1 MQIHFPGRLLMN
13 CLLPHRVLSAFALS
27 FLLLAPPAQ
36 AAPLNVL
43 GLDDPSCKAWQT
55 GANDGDLRAQQLAW
69 LRGLLTG
76 HNYARQQEQVSVVS
90 NGTIENFVS
99 RYCKDNPQG
108 SYADGGLRMSDRY
121 SGRDRPIAR

>member
-1 MQIHFPGRLLMN
+1 MQIHFPGRLPMN
-13 CLLPHRVLSAFALS
+13 CFLPHRVLSAFALS

-76 HNYARQQEQVSVVS
+76 HNYARQ
-90 NGTIENFVS
+90 
-99 RYCKDNPQG
+99 
-108 SYADGGLRMSDRY
+108 
-121 SGRDRPIAR
+121 